1 MVVPHLTQCLDF
13 SVYETLRLSLPIL
26 VIFTMRLPMARYP
39 RLLINLSTSSALDL
53 GKRETLCLTGV
64 CAKLQASNCLRAG
77 SQQWGPL
84 NVLIN
89 AVQTRVSSSQ

>member
-1 MVVPHLTQCLDF
+1 MAVSHLMQCLDF

-26 VIFTMRLPMARYP
+26 VIFTMRLPMASYP
-39 RLLINLSTSSALDL
+39 RLLTNLSTSSALDL
-53 GKRETLCLTGV
+53 GKRETLCLMEV
-64 CAKLQASNCLRAG
+64 CAKLQASNCVTAG
-77 SQQWGPL
+77 RQQWGPL